1 MGTTDNLVVT
11 NAQTEAT
18 TMLAQA
24 QQVAAAVPALS
35 ISNAAEYLQ
44 AGQGLVEIKSRW
56 KAVEEKRTSLVKPL
70 NDVVKN
76 INAMFKPVLDQWDTT
91 MDVVK
96 RAMLDYQVREADA
109 QRKALEAAATMA
121 QQGQTGQEFHAL
133 VAQGSAMPVKPQ
145 GITSRVI
152 WRWKVTDAALVPREY
167 LCVDASKLD
176 AVVKEAKEGVKI
188 PGIEVYR
195 EEVMAVRTS

>member
-24 QQVAAAVPALS
+24 QQVAAAVPTLS

-96 RAMLDYQVREADA
+96 RAMHDYQVREADA

-133 VAQGSAMPVKPQ
+133 VAQGSAMPAKLQ

-195 EEVMAVRTS
+195 EEVIAVRTS

>member
-96 RAMLDYQVREADA
+96 RAMHDYQVREADA

-133 VAQGSAMPVKPQ
+133 VAQGSAMPAKLQ

-195 EEVMAVRTS
+195 EEVIAVRTS

>member
-1 MGTTDNLVVT
+1 MNDPITV
-11 NAQTEAT
+11 AQTEALT
-18 TMLAQA
+18 LLTQA
-24 QQVAAAVPALS
+24 QQVAAAVPSMTIATS
-35 ISNAAEYLQ
+35 EEYHQAA
-44 AGQGLVEIKSRW
+44 AGLVELKGRW

-76 INAMFKPVLDQWDTT
+76 INGMFKPVLESWDKT

-96 RAMLDYQVREADA
+96 FAMTAYQQREADE
-109 QRKALEAAATMA
+109 QRRALEAAAAMA

-133 VAQGSAMPVKPQ
+133 VAQGSAMPAKAQ
-145 GITSRVI
+145 GISNRVI
-152 WRWKVTDAALVPREY
+152 WRWRVTDATLVPREY

-176 AVVKEAKEGVKI
+176 AVVKDAKEGAKI

-195 EEVMAVRTS
+195 EEVMAVRAG

>member
-11 NAQTEAT
+11 AAQTEAT

-96 RAMLDYQVREADA
+96 RAMHDYQVREADA

-133 VAQGSAMPVKPQ
+133 VAQGSAMPAKLQ

-195 EEVMAVRTS
+195 EEVIAVRTS

>member
-133 VAQGSAMPVKPQ
+133 VAQGSAMPAKLQ

-195 EEVMAVRTS
+195 EEVIAVRTS

>member
-11 NAQTEAT
+11 AAQTEAT

-109 QRKALEAAATMA
+109 QRKALQAAATMA

>member
-1 MGTTDNLVVT
+1 MGTTDNLVVN

-18 TMLAQA
+18 TMLAHA

-96 RAMLDYQVREADA
+96 RAMIDYQVQEADV
-109 QRKALEAAATMA
+109 QRKALEAAAAMA
-121 QQGQTGQEFHAL
+121 QQGQTGQEFTAL
-133 VAQGSAMPVKPQ
+133 VAQGSAMPAKAQ
-145 GITSRVI
+145 GISTRVM
-152 WRWKVTDAALVPREY
+152 WRWKVTDVALVPREY

-176 AVVKEAKEGVKI
+176 AVVKEAKEGVNI

-195 EEVMAVRTS
+195 EEVMAVRTG

>member
-152 WRWKVTDAALVPREY
+152 WRWKITDAALVPREY

>member
-109 QRKALEAAATMA
+109 QRKALQAAATMA

>member
-11 NAQTEAT
+11 AAQTEAT

-96 RAMLDYQVREADA
+96 RAMHDYQVREADA
-109 QRKALEAAATMA
+109 QRKALEAAAAMA

-133 VAQGSAMPVKPQ
+133 VAQGSAMPAKLQ

>member
-1 MGTTDNLVVT
+1 
-11 NAQTEAT
+11 
-18 TMLAQA
+18 
-24 QQVAAAVPALS
+24 
-35 ISNAAEYLQ
+35 
-44 AGQGLVEIKSRW
+44 
-56 KAVEEKRTSLVKPL
+56 
-70 NDVVKN
+70 
-76 INAMFKPVLDQWDTT
+76 
-91 MDVVK
+91 
-96 RAMLDYQVREADA
+96 MLDYQVREADA